1 MEKKNYIKLKNRIP
15 FRSTYCFIDTTDY
28 IGDEIFYNHELYQI
42 RFFKTELHKR
52 GSDFTVV
59 RCSIFNKDISKFEEC
74 MEHLRRKLEFLDY
87 DMEEYDMISALF
99 GLIEEKMG
107 EVSYE

>member
-28 IGDEIFYNHELYQI
+28 LSSEIFYNHELYHI

-59 RCSIFNKDISKFEEC
+59 RCSIFTKDIPVFEMC

-107 EVSYE
+107 EIFYE

>member
-1 MEKKNYIKLKNRIP
+1 M
-15 FRSTYCFIDTTDY
+15 
-28 IGDEIFYNHELYQI
+28 
-42 RFFKTELHKR
+42 
-52 GSDFTVV
+52 V
-59 RCSIFNKDISKFEEC
+59 RCSIFTKDIPVFEMC

-107 EVSYE
+107 EIFYE